1 MHVCMYDPIALL
13 SHQGRLHFITLAIA
27 DSDCLGARGPP
38 MRTIIALTTQREA
51 NQLYRV
57 LTWS

>member
-1 MHVCMYDPIALL
+1 MYDPIALL

-27 DSDCLGARGPP
+27 DSDCLGAGGPP